1 MALDRYTM
9 RGEKEGVC
17 LVVGRCVCEC
27 VCVSVCSCI
36 LVSCVMCPHVC
47 VMSVAVFR
55 PPVSTQREKR
65 VCEPPIL
72 PESNH
77 GAPYLLQR
85 QVRRWRVRVQV
96 CTVPSCF
103 LFPSVFPVW
112 WLLAFGG
119 GFPFFFAPC
128 GAAAP
133 EVVTVFRADPVYA
146 CVCVCVCMRVPL
158 GPADT
163 CICLRMWSSECPT
176 T

>member
-1 MALDRYTM
+1 MWISRFVATSKWGQKLHSGKCLQLHPWVQILALDRYTM

-103 LFPSVFPVW
+103 LFPSVFPVCGGS
-112 WLLAFGG
+112 LHLG
-119 GFPFFFAPC
+119 GFSLFLC
-128 GAAAP
+128 
-133 EVVTVFRADPVYA
+133 
-146 CVCVCVCMRVPL
+146 PL
-158 GPADT
+158 RRSCTRGGNGLS
-163 CICLRMWSSECPT
+163 C
-176 T
+176 